1 MEGLIVYVHSLAT
14 GVLIGKIVLLSF
26 IVAPIL
32 ARNLERESFGKVVR
46 HLFPAYYALGMGAAM
61 TGLTSVVA
69 LGIITALGRTVS
81 GTFDN
86 LNVRVQGPG
95 SLETRV
101 APQGT
106 VKP

>member
-1 MEGLIVYVHSLAT
+1 VKIRGFPVSVIQALHKDEWGISMIEYGVMLALIA
-14 GVLIGKIVLLSF
+14 
-26 IVAPIL
+26 
-32 ARNLERESFGKVVR
+32 
-46 HLFPAYYALGMGAAM
+46 
-61 TGLTSVVA
+61 VVA

-101 APQGT
+101 APEGT